1 MGGDPV
7 KYTRKW
13 EQVISRWSNIARH
26 CQTLTDGGW
35 TVHTILP
42 TTGVDDDCVEGAI
55 IVAFKDE
62 PDLSGGVPR

>member
-1 MGGDPV
+1 M

-13 EQVISRWSNIARH
+13 KQLIPVWDDIASR
-26 CQTLTDGGW
+26 CQKLTDDGW

-42 TTGVDDDCVEGAI
+42 TSNVGDDLRDGAI

>member
-1 MGGDPV
+1 M

-13 EQVISRWSNIARH
+13 RQGVAPWREIAKG
-26 CQTLTDGGW
+26 CQSFTDDGW

-42 TTGVDDDCVEGAI
+42 TTHVGERNADGAI

>member
-1 MGGDPV
+1 M
-7 KYTRKW
+7 KYKRKW
-13 EQVISRWSNIARH
+13 DWFLAHYREIASF
-26 CQTLTDGGW
+26 CQEATDDGW

-42 TTGVDDDCVEGAI
+42 TTRVANSKNGEVGDGAI

>member
-1 MGGDPV
+1 M

-13 EQVISRWSNIARH
+13 KTACVQGKFLANRLEE
-26 CQTLTDGGW
+26 LTDAGWSIFAIMSIDAVEFEGERRAGGR
-35 TVHTILP
+35 
-42 TTGVDDDCVEGAI
+42 